1 MKIFLEA
8 KMSRT
13 RQERKNARGKRG
25 SRMRWKWSVSNSPWW
40 KRDPKVSFSQN
51 RTGNYQIPVPLD
63 PWETNFLEAKP
74 FIGVREWEGGRAR
87 KGVGEGGIERQ
98 RERRKKNERI
108 YCQQHSDNENQVS
121 IQRFS
126 LKKVFHH
133 LAVWK
138 SGTYCKKNQH
148 LKLVSFTFF
157 LSFLLVPFQF
167 FWGRKKEESHI
178 SPKILADCK
187 YKEKGIPEKYVLP
200 FYRKQKLAFSLVTS
214 PILIFFFNCQWK
226 GNEEQF

>member
-1 MKIFLEA
+1 MLISKHLYTLIVQIQFLLVKHISIKLEKSTEASKQILMKIFLEA

-87 KGVGEGGIERQ
+87 RGVGEGGIERQ
-98 RERRKKNERI
+98 REKEGKKWE
-108 YCQQHSDNENQVS
+108 D
-121 IQRFS
+121 
-126 LKKVFHH
+126 L
-133 LAVWK
+133 
-138 SGTYCKKNQH
+138 
-148 LKLVSFTFF
+148 
-157 LSFLLVPFQF
+157 LSAA
-167 FWGRKKEESHI
+167 FW
-178 SPKILADCK
+178 
-187 YKEKGIPEKYVLP
+187 
-200 FYRKQKLAFSLVTS
+200 
-214 PILIFFFNCQWK
+214 
-226 GNEEQF
+226 